1 MQQIDSYPIS
11 LAEQKQIITGDA
23 HTISVVIACYNV
35 EKYIARCVESFLHQ
49 TYSKVEL
56 ILVDDGST
64 DRTGQI
70 CDAYAAAHNG
80 IKVLHQANTGQGEAR
95 NRGVLAASGEYISF
109 ADADDYAES
118 QLLEILYTVLRE
130 FDADVSICS
139 YFQETEQ
146 AAGKGTSE
154 IIQSPS
160 ETMQNDKVRSE
171 KKACVRL
178 NILNKDELLTCLVEE
193 DEKCPIRNAVWNK
206 LYKKTLLQD
215 LRMSAHKYEDI
226 LYTVQVMAGAQKACY
241 IDMPL
246 YHYIIDRKDS
256 TMNHYSW
263 NNILQYQIPAYR
275 EKDQVLID
283 AGRADLAVE
292 HDYMVYK
299 KLLLLYTQARREK
312 TVSGHHFMK
321 ELEPV
326 LRGSREQFEQLYS
339 CRIAD
344 PHQKM
349 RMRMFLLAP
358 VLYNV
363 FMDLNDR
370 IILPLRQKGHTDI

>member
-1 MQQIDSYPIS
+1 MQQIDFS
-11 LAEQKQIITGDA
+11 LEKRTVTGDV

-70 CDAYAAAHNG
+70 CDAYAAAHSE

-95 NRGVLAASGEYISF
+95 NRGALAASGEYISF
-109 ADADDYAES
+109 ADADDYAEPCM
-118 QLLEILYTVLRE
+118 LEILYTVLQE

-139 YFQETEQ
+139 YYQETEQ

-154 IIQSPS
+154 KKQNPS
-160 ETMQNDKVRSE
+160 ETMRNDKIQPE
-171 KKACVRL
+171 KKACARL

-206 LYKKTLLQD
+206 LYKKNLLQD
-215 LRMSAHKYEDI
+215 LRMRAHKYEDI
-226 LYTVQVMAGAQKACY
+226 LYTAQVAARVQTACY

-275 EKDQVLID
+275 EKNQVLIG

-312 TVSGHHFMK
+312 TNSGRRFMK

-326 LRGSREQFEQLYS
+326 LRGSREHFEQLYS

-349 RMRMFLLAP
+349 RMRMFLFAP

-370 IILPLRQKGHTDI
+370 IILPLRQKCHADV

>member
-1 MQQIDSYPIS
+1 MQQIDFS
-11 LAEQKQIITGDA
+11 LEKRTVTGDA
-23 HTISVVIACYNV
+23 HMISVVIACYNV

-49 TYSKVEL
+49 TYHNVEL

-70 CDAYAAAHNG
+70 CDGYAAAHTE

-109 ADADDYAES
+109 ADADDYAEPGM
-118 QLLEILYTVLRE
+118 LEILYTVLR
-130 FDADVSICS
+130 DCNADVSICS
-139 YFQETEQ
+139 YYQEMEQ
-146 AAGKGTSE
+146 AAESDTSE
-154 IIQSPS
+154 ILRGISGQH
-160 ETMQNDKVRSE
+160 MQNDKVQTAH
-171 KKACVRL
+171 KNCVRL
-178 NILNKDELLTCLVEE
+178 NILNRDELLTCLVEE

-206 LYKKTLLQD
+206 LYKKVLLQD
-215 LRMSAHKYEDI
+215 LRMHAHKYEDI
-226 LYTVQVMAGAQKACY
+226 LYTAQVAARVQTACY

-275 EKDQVLID
+275 EKDQVLIG

-312 TVSGHHFMK
+312 TNSGRRFMK

-326 LRGSREQFEQLYS
+326 LRGSREHFEQLYS

-349 RMRMFLLAP
+349 RMRMFLFAP

-370 IILPLRQKGHTDI
+370 IILPLRQKCHADV

>member
-1 MQQIDSYPIS
+1 MQQIDFS
-11 LAEQKQIITGDA
+11 LEKRTVTGDA
-23 HTISVVIACYNV
+23 HMISVVIACYNV

-49 TYSKVEL
+49 TYHNVEL

-70 CDAYAAAHNG
+70 CDAYAAAHSE

-95 NRGVLAASGEYISF
+95 NRGVVAASGEYISF
-109 ADADDYAES
+109 ADADDYAEPCM
-118 QLLEILYTVLRE
+118 LEILYTVLQE

-139 YFQETEQ
+139 YYQETEQ

-154 IIQSPS
+154 KKQNPS
-160 ETMQNDKVRSE
+160 ETMRNDKIQPE
-171 KKACVRL
+171 KKACARL

-206 LYKKTLLQD
+206 LYKKNLLQD
-215 LRMSAHKYEDI
+215 LRMRAHKYEDI
-226 LYTVQVMAGAQKACY
+226 LYTAQVAARVQTACY

-321 ELEPV
+321 ELESV
-326 LRGSREQFEQLYS
+326 LRGSREQFERLYS

-349 RMRMFLLAP
+349 RMRMFLFAP

-370 IILPLRQKGHTDI
+370 IILPLRQKCHADV